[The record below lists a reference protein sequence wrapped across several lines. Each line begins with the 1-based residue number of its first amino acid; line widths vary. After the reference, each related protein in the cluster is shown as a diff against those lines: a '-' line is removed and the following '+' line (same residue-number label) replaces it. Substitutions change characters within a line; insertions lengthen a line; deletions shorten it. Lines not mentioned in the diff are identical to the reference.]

1 MRVLYVRVVDPVWAV
16 PASSPKRLRGVSGR
30 AGGLVWRRRDLGPQ
44 SPAHRGNVV
53 VVAVSEEAS
62 VGGGLLGRPPLMPA
76 SQAVSGDGKHRDSQP
91 HVCLQPA
98 GAPQQGRVGSDACRV
113 ALAGRGGWASP
124 AGWARGWGHV
134 GHAGGVQLP
143 EGPRVQPCFIFRHAP
158 LALWSTR
165 SSRSLSL
172 SCSPPPTDEVSHLQG
187 S

>member
-1 MRVLYVRVVDPVWAV
+1 MVVQQEAVLATLWLLGSNCWLLCNVLRRRGCMRVLYVRVVDPVWAV

-91 HVCLQPA
+91 HICLQPA
-98 GAPQQGRVGSDACRV
+98 GAPR
-113 ALAGRGGWASP
+113 
-124 AGWARGWGHV
+124 
-134 GHAGGVQLP
+134 
-143 EGPRVQPCFIFRHAP
+143 
-158 LALWSTR
+158 
-165 SSRSLSL
+165 
-172 SCSPPPTDEVSHLQG
+172 
-187 S
+187 

>member
-1 MRVLYVRVVDPVWAV
+1 MLYVHVVGLVWSV
-16 PASSPKRLRGVSGR
+16 PDSSPKWLRRLSGR

-98 GAPQQGRVGSDACRV
+98 GAPR
-113 ALAGRGGWASP
+113 
-124 AGWARGWGHV
+124 
-134 GHAGGVQLP
+134 
-143 EGPRVQPCFIFRHAP
+143 
-158 LALWSTR
+158 
-165 SSRSLSL
+165 
-172 SCSPPPTDEVSHLQG
+172 
-187 S
+187 